1 MAPSPPKMSAVI
13 ENDEEDSKWSDSES
27 DDSLVIKQ
35 AQKPQKEESV
45 EKLKSF
51 YQKTGAQEEII
62 NHGLM
67 GSPLPAAGGHNSD
80 VESESKW
87 DSDTHGSVTQAAD
100 KAVKFRV

>member
-1 MAPSPPKMSAVI
+1 MSAVI
-13 ENDEEDSKWSDSES
+13 ENEEEDSKWSDSES

-100 KAVKFRV
+100 KAVKVRV

>member
-1 MAPSPPKMSAVI
+1 MSAVI
-13 ENDEEDSKWSDSES
+13 ENKEEDSKWSDSES

-100 KAVKFRV
+100 KAVKVRV